1 MEILFHGH
9 SCIQITEGEH
19 SLIIDPF
26 INGNPVAVTKPEDVR
41 VQHVLLTHGHG
52 DHIGDAVQ
60 IAKQN
65 DATIVS
71 IVELASYLG
80 WQGAKTVG
88 INLGGSYTL
97 PMGRV
102 KMTHAFHS
110 SAVTT
115 DEDQNIV
122 YLGMPGGFLLEIGG
136 KTIYHAG
143 DTGLFGDM
151 KMIGE
156 LNQIDLAF
164 LPIGDHYTMGPADAL
179 IAAQWLNAKQVVPIH
194 FNTFPSIK
202 QDGELFVAAL
212 AEKNIKGT
220 IVKPGESITL

>member
-9 SCIQITEGEH
+9 SCVQITEGEH

-65 DATIVS
+65 DASLVA
-71 IVELASYLG
+71 IVELATYLG
-80 WQGAKTVG
+80 WQGAKSIGV
-88 INLGGSYTL
+88 NLGGTL
-97 PMGRV
+97 ALPIGRV

-110 SAVTT
+110 SSVIT
-115 DEDQNIV
+115 DDNQNIV
-122 YLGMPGGFLLEIGG
+122 YLGMPGGFLLEING

-143 DTGLFGDM
+143 DTGLFGDL

-164 LPIGDHYTMGPADAL
+164 LPIGDHFTMGPKDAL
-179 IAAQWLNAKQVVPIH
+179 IAAQWLNAKQIVPIH
-194 FNTFPSIK
+194 YNTFPPIQ
-202 QDGELFVAAL
+202 QDDELFAASL

-220 IVKPGESITL
+220 IMKPGETITL

>member
-26 INGNPVAVTKPEDVR
+26 LNGNPVAVTKPEDVR
-41 VQHVLLTHGHG
+41 VQHILLTHGHG

-65 DATIVS
+65 DATIIS

-88 INLGGSYTL
+88 INLGGSYAL
-97 PMGRV
+97 PIGRV

-151 KMIGE
+151 KMLGE

-164 LPIGDHYTMGPADAL
+164 LPIGDHYTMGPKDAV
-179 IAAQWLNAKQVVPIH
+179 IAAQWLNAKHVVPIH
-194 FNTFPSIK
+194 FNTFPPIK
-202 QDGELFVAAL
+202 QDGEQFVAAL

-220 IVKPGESITL
+220 VVKPGESITL

>member
-1 MEILFHGH
+1 MEILYHGH

-26 INGNPVAVTKPEDVR
+26 LSGNPVAVTRPEDVR
-41 VQHVLLTHGHG
+41 VQHVLLTHGHS

-65 DATIVS
+65 DAIIVS
-71 IVELASYLG
+71 IVELATYLG

-88 INLGGSYTL
+88 MNLGGSYSL

-102 KMTHAFHS
+102 KLTHAFHS

-115 DEDQNIV
+115 ENNSIV
-122 YLGMPGGFLLEIGG
+122 YLGMPAGLLLHIGG

-143 DTGLFGDM
+143 DTGLFGDI
-151 KMIGE
+151 KMLGE

-164 LPIGDHYTMGPADAL
+164 LPIGDHYTMGPADAV
-179 IAAQWLNAKQVVPIH
+179 IAAEWLGAKQVVPIH
-194 FNTFPSIK
+194 YNTFPPIK
-202 QDGELFVAAL
+202 QDAAAFVTAL

-220 IVKPGESITL
+220 VVKPGERITL